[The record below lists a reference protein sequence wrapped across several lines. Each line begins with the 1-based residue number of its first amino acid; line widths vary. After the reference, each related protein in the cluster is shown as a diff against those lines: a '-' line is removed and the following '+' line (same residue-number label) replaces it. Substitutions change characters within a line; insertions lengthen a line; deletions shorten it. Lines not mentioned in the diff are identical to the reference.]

1 MKKSL
6 SYYNITRVKE
16 VFLFLLTIFLLI
28 KKKDRF
34 LIFKPLSPK
43 GLKESINRLGA
54 SYIKLAQVLATR
66 ADFFSGEY
74 LEELKTLH
82 DEILPMSQAEFQKVF
97 SKAFPTNP
105 FKSFDDTPIAS
116 ASIGQVHQAYLQE
129 GTKVAVKFRRF
140 GITEQVYADIK
151 ILRFFNFIFRPLF
164 SYYTKNSVEA
174 VIEEFS
180 IMIKQEVDFANE
192 LENLIK
198 FSQVYKESEV
208 KFPKPYAHYCCED
221 AIVMSFEEGYR
232 FDDKK
237 NLAKLGISFENIMG
251 KLIYFYMEQ
260 MLINGYFHADP
271 HPGNLLIDEEGNL
284 ILLDFGM
291 VKKIPNLTRI
301 AIIELIKS
309 ANERDFELYITACKR
324 LGIVAH
330 DAPEIRMQELAEN
343 MFDIFGDNNLDS
355 SSMQELAFDLLESMK
370 DLPFKLPQE
379 AIYMLRV
386 SAIIEGLGTTYI
398 KNFNGIKDIL
408 PVLQK
413 HIPKALGGNDKILK
427 LLKNEVT
434 GFPLT
439 VRRVKKVI
447 TDLSENA
454 LQVHM
459 NSDSIDLM
467 VQRQRAYLK
476 PIGKG
481 LLLIVSAFFLLAVD
495 DTQETASITLFSLGV
510 LIIFFNL

>member
-1 MKKSL
+1 MKKTL
-6 SYYNITRVKE
+6 SYYRISRVKE

-28 KKKDRF
+28 KKKDKF

-43 GLKESINRLGA
+43 GLKRCINSLGA

-66 ADFFSGEY
+66 ADFFSKEY
-74 LEELKTLH
+74 LEALKTLH
-82 DEILPMSQAEFQKVF
+82 DEIPPMSKEEFKEVF
-97 SKAFPTNP
+97 SKAFPKNP

-116 ASIGQVHQAYLQE
+116 ASIGQVHQAYLQD
-129 GTKVAVKFRRF
+129 GTKVAVKFRRL
-140 GITEQVYADIK
+140 GIAEQVYADIK
-151 ILRFFNFIFRPLF
+151 ILRFFNYIFRPLF

-174 VIEEFS
+174 VIEEFA

-198 FSQVYKESEV
+198 FSQVYKESGV
-208 KFPKPYAHYCCED
+208 KFPKPYVEFCCEN
-221 AIVMSFEEGYR
+221 AIVMSFKEGYR
-232 FDDKK
+232 FDDKE
-237 NLAKLGISFENIMG
+237 NLEKLGISFEDIMG
-251 KLIYFYMEQ
+251 KLIYFYVEQ

-271 HPGNLLIDEEGNL
+271 HPGNLLIDTEGNL

-291 VKKIPNLTRI
+291 VKKIPNLTRV

-324 LGIVAH
+324 LGVIAH

-355 SSMQELAFDLLESMK
+355 SSMQELAFDLLASMK

-408 PVLQK
+408 PILQK
-413 HIPKALGGNDKILK
+413 HIPEALGGSDKILK

-467 VQRQRAYLK
+467 VQKQRAYLK

-481 LLLIVSAFFLLAVD
+481 LLLIVSAFFILSID
-495 DTQETASITLFSLGV
+495 DTQKTASITFFSLGV
-510 LIIFFNL
+510 LVIFFNL